1 MNMNDIDLSII
12 IPVYNE
18 EDIIENTVIEVEC
31 ALRPL
36 DYAYEIILVDD
47 GSKDDTWKT
56 IERIEKM
63 KRGGIFKGILF
74 SRNFGKEAA
83 LLAGLAYSK
92 GRAVIT
98 MDSDLQHPPER
109 IPEFITEWENGYK
122 IVEGVKKSR
131 GNETTIHHVF
141 TGVFYKILSRAV
153 GKDMNNTSDFKL
165 LDREIVDVI
174 LKMPEKQMFYR
185 AITAW
190 VGFKSTTVE
199 FNVQKRI
206 YGESKW
212 TAVKLT
218 QYAIRNITSF
228 TSVPLQLITVLGG
241 LFFLLAIFVGIFAM
255 IKWVNGSAV
264 EGFSTVILLQLIY
277 GSITMFAMGLMG
289 YYISKLSDEIRNR
302 PRYIVEKEIGIDEKT
317 END

>member
-131 GNETTIHHVF
+131 GNETTIHHVLA
-141 TGVFYKILSRAV
+141 GAFYKILSRAV

-264 EGFSTVILLQLIY
+264 EGFTTVILLQLIY

>member
-1 MNMNDIDLSII
+1 MNGIEVSIVL
-12 IPVYNE
+12 PVYNE
-18 EDIIENTVIEVEC
+18 ENIIENTVLEVEKI
-31 ALRPL
+31 L
-36 DYAYEIILVDD
+36 DSLKLSYEMILVDD
-47 GSKDDTWKT
+47 GSEDDTWKK
-56 IERIEKM
+56 IDKIEKER
-63 KRGGIFKGILF
+63 RGGIFKGILF

-92 GRAVIT
+92 GDAVIT
-98 MDSDLQHPPER
+98 MDSDLQHPPEK
-109 IPEFITEWENGYK
+109 IPEFIKIWKNGYK
-122 IVEGVKKSR
+122 IVEGIKSSR
-131 GNETTIHHVF
+131 GDETTIHHTF
-141 TGVFYKILSRAV
+141 ASAFYKLLSRAV
-153 GKDMNNTSDFKL
+153 GTDMNNTSDFKL
-165 LDREIVDVI
+165 LDREVVNVI
-174 LKMPEKQMFYR
+174 LQMPEKQMFYR
-185 AITAW
+185 AISAW

-199 FNVQKRI
+199 FEVQKRT

-228 TSVPLQLITVLGG
+228 TSAPLQVITVLGG

-264 EGFSTVILLQLIY
+264 EGFTTVILLQLIY
-277 GSITMFAMGLMG
+277 GSITMFAMGLIG

>member
-1 MNMNDIDLSII
+1 MNDIDLSII

-141 TGVFYKILSRAV
+141 AGAFYKILSRAV

-264 EGFSTVILLQLIY
+264 EGFTTVILLQLIY

>member
-1 MNMNDIDLSII
+1 MNMNNIDLSII

-31 ALRPL
+31 ALKTL

-98 MDSDLQHPPER
+98 MDSDLQHPPEK

-131 GNETTIHHVF
+131 GNETLIHHVF
-141 TGVFYKILSRAV
+141 AGAFYKILSRSV
-153 GKDMNNTSDFKL
+153 GKDMDNTSDFKL

-185 AITAW
+185 AISAW

-199 FNVQKRI
+199 FEVQKRT

-228 TSVPLQLITVLGG
+228 TSAPLQVITVLGG

-264 EGFSTVILLQLIY
+264 EGFTTVILLQLIY
-277 GSITMFAMGLMG
+277 GSITMFAMGLIG

>member
-1 MNMNDIDLSII
+1 
-12 IPVYNE
+12 
-18 EDIIENTVIEVEC
+18 
-31 ALRPL
+31 
-36 DYAYEIILVDD
+36 
-47 GSKDDTWKT
+47 
-56 IERIEKM
+56 
-63 KRGGIFKGILF
+63 
-74 SRNFGKEAA
+74 
-83 LLAGLAYSK
+83 
-92 GRAVIT
+92 

-141 TGVFYKILSRAV
+141 AGAFYKILSRAV

-255 IKWVNGSAV
+255 IKWINGSAV
-264 EGFSTVILLQLIY
+264 EGFTTVILLQLIY